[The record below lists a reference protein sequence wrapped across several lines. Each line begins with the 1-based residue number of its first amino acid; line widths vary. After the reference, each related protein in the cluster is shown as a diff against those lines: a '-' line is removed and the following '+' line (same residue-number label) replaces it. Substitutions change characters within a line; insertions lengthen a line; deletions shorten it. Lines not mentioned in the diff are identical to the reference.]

1 MTHTTPW
8 VRYLLAKI
16 SVDDR
21 ALNRYVFG
29 ALKSVWSSM
38 PETATPRVL
47 ELGAGI
53 GTMVARLVDW
63 GLLRRAE
70 YHLLDLQPVSR
81 EVGLPWLTSWAQ
93 ARGLQMEA
101 EGESARLHGP
111 GVDLVLRWTVQDVF
125 AYVEEA
131 PPESVDLLVAHAFL
145 DLVDLPTLLPR
156 LWSLLRPGGWA
167 YFTLNFDAGTV
178 FLPERPELEEDF
190 LMDRYHASMDRRVF
204 RGRPGG
210 SSRTGRRLLDWAV
223 EAPQV
228 HLLAAGPS
236 DWVVHPDARGQ
247 YPGDE
252 AFFLAY
258 ILETVYDAL
267 RRDPEVGPH
276 RARMWYDL
284 RRGDLEAGRLIY
296 LAHQWDLLLQRRT

>member
-29 ALKSVWSSM
+29 ALKSAWASM

-190 LMDRYHASMDRRVF
+190 LMERYHASMDRRTH

-210 SSRTGRRLLDWAV
+210 ASRTGRRLLAWA
-223 EAPQV
+223 ASHPQV
-228 HLLAAGPS
+228 RVQAVGPS
-236 DWVVHPDARGQ
+236 DWAVLPSHTGA

-252 AFFLAY
+252 AFFLAF

-267 RRDPEVGPH
+267 RQDPQVSSEQ
-276 RARMWYDL
+276 ARTWY
-284 RRGDLEAGRLIY
+284 RTRMQDLEAGRLIY
-296 LAHQWDLLLQRRT
+296 LAHQWDVLLQKVP